1 MKTPGYKNAENF
13 MSNKAPLLPLLPTD
27 KVDDLTKQNSA
38 SFLLRTDPAQADS
51 PTFKISARILQGD
64 ESLRVILRW
73 KMTLQQ
79 VMIGLNLGTVQ
90 GKIQICEALMR
101 GTPLTLFQTKILEQ
115 ATAVHEL
122 EVGAAADAG
131 AAAILINAGVVGAH
145 YLTAHVR
152 IAIDFVVSN
161 LAPKKS
167 LQRVKRFLRRE
178 CRKPSDMKVRTYYQ
192 HLIRMNQEE
201 LPQLPPFAPNQ
212 GLAVDELLDIILYG
226 TPKSWSREMDRQ
238 GQDPLTMTIVQ
249 VVDFLEQIETAEEFE
264 TKTSKDNKGQG
275 KKKPYTKTNAKS
287 GDQKHCMIHG
297 WGGHSSDECY
307 KLQGDAKRHK
317 GDGSNS
323 KKDWKGKN
331 SNKTWNRKADDGRD
345 KSKKELASFQK
356 AVKAGVQKELASI
369 DKKRKSNKEDG
380 EMDLHAFD
388 AQLKEF
394 NYGDMDDLKIDS
406 DDDMSIH
413 V

>member
-1 MKTPGYKNAENF
+1 MKTPGYKNIENF

-38 SFLLRTDPAQADS
+38 TFQLRTDPADADS

-64 ESLRVILRW
+64 EALRVILRW
-73 KMTLQQ
+73 KMSLHQI
-79 VMIGLNLGTVQ
+79 MIGLNLRTAA
-90 GKIQICEALMR
+90 GKIQICETLMR
-101 GTPLTLFQTKILEQ
+101 GTPLTLFQTKILEL
-115 ATAVHEL
+115 ATRVHERFVAA
-122 EVGAAADAG
+122 EVDLVARAA
-131 AAAILINAGVVGAH
+131 LIAAGVQPAH
-145 YLTAHVR
+145 SVQVHVLE
-152 IAIDFVVSN
+152 AINFVVTN

-264 TKTSKDNKGQG
+264 TKTTRNDKSQG

-287 GDQKHCMIHG
+287 SDQKHCMIHG

-307 KLQGDAKRHK
+307 KLQGEAKRHK
-317 GDGSNS
+317 GDSNS
-323 KKDWKGKN
+323 KKDWKGKS
-331 SNKTWNRKADDGRD
+331 SNKTWTRKADDGRD

-380 EMDLHAFD
+380 EIIDLHAFD

-406 DDDMSIH
+406 EDEMSIN

>member
-38 SFLLRTDPAQADS
+38 SFLLRTDPAVADS
-51 PTFKISARILQGD
+51 PTFKICARILQGD

-115 ATAVHEL
+115 ATAVYEL
-122 EVGAAADAG
+122 AIGAAADP
-131 AAAILINAGVVGAH
+131 AAVAVVMNAGVVGAH
-145 YLTAHVR
+145 YLAAHVR

-192 HLIRMNQEE
+192 HLIRMNLEE
-201 LPQLPPFAPNQ
+201 LPQLPPFAADQ
-212 GLAVDELLDIILYG
+212 GLAPDELLDIILYG

-264 TKTSKDNKGQG
+264 TKTNKDNKGQG

-317 GDGSNS
+317 GDNSNS
-323 KKDWKGKN
+323 KKDRKGKN

-380 EMDLHAFD
+380 ELDLHAFD